1 MSESR
6 HDALPPPSETHVQ
19 ELEQHLLT
27 EFGGRNARIERLRRL
42 RFMEEPVDIPAAY
55 RATTREVRTPLA
67 REQLKRV
74 VGSLTANH
82 PTISVPPAD
91 QTPESRANASRR
103 ERWTAAALR
112 RMKNDAGRDIFGMFV
127 DALVADG
134 TGVMKLVY
142 VPERWTGYPRRGDA
156 GPETDAGF
164 NERSTRFKRAA
175 PFPLAWRDVDV
186 LTFYPLIGD
195 DGIEACLEISER
207 PKWLMMRRYG
217 LVEDRRSGR
226 LAPAG
231 RAPASE
237 GPATAGGSVR
247 VIEYWDR
254 EHFAYLV
261 DGHLVRRGRHA
272 YGAVPY
278 VMAHG
283 NQSPSRDPAKA
294 GESMLASVEYL
305 VPLLDRL
312 LTMKQNAVHLY
323 AYPTPKLTGFA
334 GSDAALGDDG
344 RPPPIEFR
352 PGEILPLFPGEDL
365 SLLQWSGT
373 PPDLDELIALTRSMI
388 DQAGVPTVLFGIAPD
403 GNTSGYY
410 LNQLINAAR
419 LSFNQITRH
428 AEQALE
434 RIVQLA
440 WRLVEHRVR
449 ETVYVYGDDDAAW
462 LGLSPRDVNGY
473 YAVRAKLEAL
483 APADEIAQGT
493 YAANLVAAKLASRR
507 WAMQEKLGIANAAE
521 MQAEILREEMLDDP
535 EVRRELW
542 RREGAA
548 EAADATRAAPAA
560 GS

>member
-1 MSESR
+1 M
-6 HDALPPPSETHVQ
+6 
-19 ELEQHLLT
+19 
-27 EFGGRNARIERLRRL
+27 
-42 RFMEEPVDIPAAY
+42 
-55 RATTREVRTPLA
+55 
-67 REQLKRV
+67 
-74 VGSLTANH
+74 
-82 PTISVPPAD
+82 
-91 QTPESRANASRR
+91 
-103 ERWTAAALR
+103 
-112 RMKNDAGRDIFGMFV
+112 
-127 DALVADG
+127 
-134 TGVMKLVY
+134 
-142 VPERWTGYPRRGDA
+142 
-156 GPETDAGF
+156 
-164 NERSTRFKRAA
+164 
-175 PFPLAWRDVDV
+175 
-186 LTFYPLIGD
+186 
-195 DGIEACLEISER
+195 
-207 PKWLMMRRYG
+207 
-217 LVEDRRSGR
+217 
-226 LAPAG
+226 
-231 RAPASE
+231 
-237 GPATAGGSVR
+237 
-247 VIEYWDR
+247 
-254 EHFAYLV
+254 
-261 DGHLVRRGRHA
+261 RRGRHA

-334 GSDAALGDDG
+334 GSDAALGEDG

-462 LGLSPRDVNGY
+462 LGLSPRDINGY

-535 EVRRELW
+535 DVRRELW
-542 RREGAA
+542 CRDGGV
-548 EAADATRAAPAA
+548 ATDGGQTAPAA
-560 GS
+560 AS